1 MTRYEGPS
9 LRDGRVSIG
18 PADPLARPTVR
29 DEPAT
34 SSPRD
39 WFRESAR
46 RQNIL
51 YFSIFRDELLVG
63 EIFIH
68 DIGAER
74 PEAGL
79 VSYTIFDPSDRSQG
93 IGSRALRLLT
103 SCAATP
109 TDLDDLV
116 VIPSGD

>member
-9 LRDGRVSIG
+9 LRDGPVSIG
-18 PADPLARPTVR
+18 PPDPLAGPTPR
-29 DEPAT
+29 DEPAV

-39 WFRESAR
+39 WFGESE
-46 RQNIL
+46 RQQDIV

-79 VSYTIFDPSDRSQG
+79 VGYKIFNPSNRG
-93 IGSRALRLLT
+93 
-103 SCAATP
+103 
-109 TDLDDLV
+109 
-116 VIPSGD
+116 